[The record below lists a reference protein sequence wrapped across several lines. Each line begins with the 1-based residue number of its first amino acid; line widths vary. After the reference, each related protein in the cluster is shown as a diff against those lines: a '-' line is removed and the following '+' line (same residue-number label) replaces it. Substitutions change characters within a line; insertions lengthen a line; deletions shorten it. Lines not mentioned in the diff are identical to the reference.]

1 MKSMKAMLKRDGVRV
16 ALVVLGS
23 VLYAF
28 NVNTFVTAAGMYPSG
43 FSGLSL
49 LLQAI
54 FDRFLGLNVPFSVFN
69 LLLNSVPVVISFKF
83 IGKKFTLLSCL
94 AVVLMSLLTDVM
106 PGMTMTNDP
115 LLLSVFGGLLNG
127 FAVSL
132 CLLARATSGG
142 MDFVTI
148 YLSEQHGKDSF
159 NLTMGLNIIIL
170 AIAGILFGWEKALY
184 SIIFQFVST
193 QVLHGMYKRYQ
204 QQTLLIVTDYPDE
217 ICDVIRRITNHGATM
232 FKGVGN
238 YEHKE
243 RTMVYSVVSADE
255 VNKVVSGVRAVDHG
269 AFVNSIKTD
278 SVTGTFYRQPND

>member
-1 MKSMKAMLKRDGVRV
+1 MKSTLKKDAMRV
-16 ALVVLGS
+16 ALVVVGS

-28 NVNTFVTAAGMYPSG
+28 NVNTFVNAAGMYPSG
-43 FSGLSL
+43 FAGLSL

-54 FDRFLGLNVPFSVFN
+54 FERFLGLNVPYSVFN
-69 LLLNSVPVVISFKF
+69 LLLNSVPIVISFKF

-94 AVVLMSLLTDVM
+94 AVVLMSLLTDIM
-106 PGMTMTNDP
+106 PGMVMTSDP
-115 LLLSVFGGLLNG
+115 LLLSVFGGLIHG
-127 FAVSL
+127 FSVSL

-142 MDFVTI
+142 MDFISI

-159 NLTMGLNIIIL
+159 NLTMGLNIVIL
-170 AIAGILFGWEKALY
+170 AVAGLLFGWEKALY

-204 QQTLLIVTDYPDE
+204 QQTLLIITDYPDA
-217 ICDVIRRITNHGATM
+217 ICEVISRITNHGATL
-232 FKGVGN
+232 FKGVGP
-238 YEHKE
+238 YENKE

-255 VNKVVSGVRAVDHG
+255 VSKVVAGVRAADKT

-278 SVTGTFYRQPND
+278 SITGTFYRQPND

>member
-1 MKSMKAMLKRDGVRV
+1 MKSMLKKDGMRV

-54 FDRFLGLNVPFSVFN
+54 FERFLGISVPFSVFN

-83 IGKKFTLLSCL
+83 IGKKFTILSCL

-106 PGMTMTNDP
+106 PGMTMTSDP
-115 LLLSVFGGLLNG
+115 LLLSVFGGLFNG
-127 FAVSL
+127 VAVSL

-170 AIAGILFGWEKALY
+170 AIAGVLFGWEKALY

-204 QQTLLIVTDYPDE
+204 QQTLLIITDHPDE
-217 ICDVIRRITNHGATM
+217 VCGVISRITNHGATL
-232 FKGVGN
+232 FKGVGP
-238 YEHKE
+238 YENRE

-255 VNKVVSGVRAVDHG
+255 VSKVVSGVRAADSG

>member
-1 MKSMKAMLKRDGVRV
+1 MKSMLKKDGMRV

-54 FDRFLGLNVPFSVFN
+54 FDRFLGLQVPFSVFN

-94 AVVLMSLLTDVM
+94 AVVLMSVLTDVM
-106 PGMTMTNDP
+106 PGVNMTSDP

-159 NLTMGLNIIIL
+159 NLTMGLNVIIL
-170 AIAGILFGWEKALY
+170 AIAGLLFGWEKALY

-204 QQTLLIVTDYPDE
+204 QQTLLIITDYPDE
-217 ICDVIRRITNHGATM
+217 ICDTIRTITNHGATL
-232 FKGVGN
+232 FKGEGN

-255 VNKVVSGVRAVDHG
+255 VSKVLSGVRAVDKH
-269 AFVNSIKTD
+269 AFINSIKTD
-278 SVTGTFYRQPND
+278 SVSGTFYRQPND